1 MQPIVVSNVSELLS
15 LCIRPREPHDAGLPV
30 FRHSEHGRHYYL
42 AGFRSYGVIGV
53 VINWL
58 IGQHVE
64 SWAPFDLIWLA
75 IEFPHLGPVNGLPI
89 LIHAIYRAL
98 YHVIFGWGVGDHG
111 IFGCAG
117 RELRFGFVELL
128 SAHERIGS
136 KGGCGCC

>member
-1 MQPIVVSNVSELLS
+1 MSVNFCPFASVPVSLTTRDFPSFATVSTAV
-15 LCIRPREPHDAGLPV
+15 ITTLPAFV
-30 FRHSEHGRHYYL
+30 ATVLF
-42 AGFRSYGVIGV
+42 
-53 VINWL
+53 INWL

-75 IEFPHLGPVNGLPI
+75 IEFPHPGPVNGLPI